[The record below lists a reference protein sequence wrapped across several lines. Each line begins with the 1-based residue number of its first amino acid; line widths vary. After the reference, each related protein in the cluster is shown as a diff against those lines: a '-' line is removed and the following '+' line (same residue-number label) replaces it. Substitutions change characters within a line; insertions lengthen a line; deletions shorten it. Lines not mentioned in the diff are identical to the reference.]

1 MSCVSATSAVARVA
15 PTARVANKRA
25 ANVAPM
31 RAARVNVVAA
41 VDLNGTSLL
50 RSAAREPVAVAAR
63 ASLPRAYRS
72 KPASERDRGDGARAP
87 QPRVRAKV
95 AEKTISSRRVP
106 RGASFAEKER
116 RLEAFAFF
124 RSAVPDARAH
134 TSPNRTSRV
143 QQP

>member
-41 VDLNGTSLL
+41 VDLNGASLL
-50 RSAAREPVAVAAR
+50 RPAAREPVAVAAR
-63 ASLPRAYRS
+63 AFPPRVYRS
-72 KPASERDRGDGARAP
+72 TPASERDRGDAARTP

-95 AEKTISSRRVP
+95 AEKTISSRRLP
-106 RGASFAEKER
+106 RGALFAEKER
-116 RLEAFAFF
+116 LSMPSRFS
-124 RSAVPDARAH
+124 RSPVPNARAP
-134 TSPNRTSRV
+134 T
-143 QQP
+143 